1 MEAMLLIGAGLLAAT
16 MAMGAANEPLRLH
29 PDNPHYFLF
38 RGEPTIVITSG
49 EHYGAVLNL
58 DFDYVKYLDTMKREG
73 MNNSRMF
80 VGAYCEAPGDFTIAA
95 NTLAPAEGRFICP
108 WARSDQPGYANGG
121 NKFDLT
127 RWDEAYFARLKDFV
141 GQASRRGI
149 IVEVNLFCP
158 FYGDSMWNLSP
169 MKASNNINGVGDVG
183 REAVYTTD
191 PGNALLPVQE
201 AMARKVVTELR
212 DYDNLYFEVMNEPYC
227 GPIPLDWQ
235 LHLAKVVADAEEGL
249 AHRHLIS
256 RNVANHRARVESPHP
271 AEGIYNFHYA
281 WLPDT
286 VAMNYDLNRVI
297 GDNETGFAGT
307 APLHYRKEA
316 WAFIVAGGGLYNNL
330 DYSFTV
336 GHEDGT
342 FEYPE
347 TQPGSG
353 GVELRRQL
361 RLLGRFIRAFDFIA
375 MRPMP
380 EVVQGALP
388 EGVAVQVLAEAGRQ
402 YAVYVCAV
410 DDAATVGAIELSL
423 DLPKGEYT
431 AEWVDP
437 LTGGVALREKF
448 SHTGGQRKLVSPDI
462 AQDMALRIHGGG

>member
-1 MEAMLLIGAGLLAAT
+1 
-16 MAMGAANEPLRLH
+16 
-29 PDNPHYFLF
+29 
-38 RGEPTIVITSG
+38 
-49 EHYGAVLNL
+49 
-58 DFDYVKYLDTMKREG
+58 
-73 MNNSRMF
+73 
-80 VGAYCEAPGDFTIAA
+80 
-95 NTLAPAEGRFICP
+95 
-108 WARSDQPGYANGG
+108 
-121 NKFDLT
+121 
-127 RWDEAYFARLKDFV
+127 
-141 GQASRRGI
+141 
-149 IVEVNLFCP
+149 
-158 FYGDSMWNLSP
+158 MWNLSP

-183 REAVYTTD
+183 REAVYSLD
-191 PGNALLPVQE
+191 PSNDLLPVQE
-201 AMARKVVTELR
+201 AMARKVVAELR

-235 LHLAKVVADAEEGL
+235 LHLAQVVADAEEGL

-256 RNVANHRARVESPHP
+256 RNVANHRARVESPQP
-271 AEGIYNFHYA
+271 TEGIYNFHYA

-286 VAMNYDLNRVI
+286 VAMNYGLNRVI

-342 FEYPE
+342 FEYPD

-353 GVELRRQL
+353 GAELRRQL

-380 EVVQGALP
+380 EIVRGGVPDGA
-388 EGVAVQVLAEAGRQ
+388 AVQVLAEAGRQ

-423 DLPKGEYT
+423 DLPEGEYT

-437 LTGGVALREKF
+437 LTGGVALRERF
-448 SHTGGQRKLVSPDI
+448 SHAGAQRKLMSPDI